1 MIRAFEPKGPDML
14 PYVKQIAPKKML
26 AAALALAI
34 ATIPAAPALAWGRNE
49 QNFLKGVA
57 AALIVQAIIKDAKH
71 AHATPAPQPTP
82 KPQPQPVSIHRTT
95 VAQAFQ
101 SYSSGERRLI
111 QRSLRQYGYYSGAA
125 DGAFGP
131 GTYNAVVAYARDQGM
146 TSYLKTTDGT
156 YGVLDSLIY

>member
-1 MIRAFEPKGPDML
+1 ML
-14 PYVKQIAPKKML
+14 PYVKQTAPKKIL

-34 ATIPAAPALAWGRNE
+34 ASIPAAPALAWGRNE

-57 AALIVQAIIKDAKH
+57 AAVIVQAIIKDARKSH
-71 AHATPAPQPTP
+71 AHATPAPLPTP
-82 KPQPQPVSIHRTT
+82 KPQPQPVSIHRAT

-131 GTYNAVVAYARDQGM
+131 GTFNAVVAYARDQNM
-146 TSYLKTTDGT
+146 AAYLKTTDGT